1 MTEDRGANR
10 RAEAVRELT
19 ARLGHDFA
27 RPELL
32 DVALTHASV
41 GEGAERDARGRPFVD
56 NQRQEFLGDRVLGLL
71 VAERLMRDFPQ
82 ADEGEMSSRL
92 HALVDK
98 AACARAAER
107 LGLGPALRLS
117 PGESK
122 QGGRRREGVL
132 GDAMEA
138 VLAAV
143 FLDGGL
149 DTARAVFDRAWAEEL
164 ATPAPRSLNN
174 PKSALQEWS
183 LGRGLGLPA
192 YQVTARTGS
201 DHAPTFTVEVTVQGV
216 APLTAQGRS
225 RQEAEKAAAV
235 ALLSREGMI

>member
-1 MTEDRGANR
+1 MTDARQNR
-10 RAEAVRELT
+10 RADAVRDLT
-19 ARLGHDFA
+19 ARLGHAFA

-32 DVALTHASV
+32 EIALTHASV
-41 GEGAERDARGRPFVD
+41 GEGNERDSRGRPFAD

-71 VAERLMRDFPQ
+71 VAERLMRDLPD

-107 LGLGPALRLS
+107 LGVGQAMRLS
-117 PGESK
+117 SGETK

-138 VLAAV
+138 ILAAAY
-143 FLDGGL
+143 LDGGL
-149 DTARAVFDRAWAEEL
+149 EAARAVFDRAWAEEL
-164 ATPAPRSLNN
+164 ATPMRRSLSN

-183 LGRGLGLPA
+183 LGGGRGLPS
-192 YQVTARTGS
+192 YRIVERTGS
-201 DHAPTFTVEVTVQGV
+201 DHAPTFTVEVSVPGLR
-216 APLTAQGRS
+216 PLTGRGRS

-235 ALLSREGMI
+235 ALLSREGVS

>member
-1 MTEDRGANR
+1 MTDARQNR
-10 RAEAVRELT
+10 RADAVRELT
-19 ARLGHDFA
+19 ARLGHAFA

-32 DVALTHASV
+32 ETALTHASV
-41 GEGAERDARGRPFVD
+41 GEGNERDARGRPHVD
-56 NQRQEFLGDRVLGLL
+56 NQRQEFLGDRILGLL
-71 VAERLMRDFPQ
+71 VAERLMRDLPD
-82 ADEGEMSSRL
+82 ADEGVMSSRL

-107 LGLGPALRLS
+107 LGVGPAMRLS

-143 FLDGGL
+143 YLDGGL
-149 DTARAVFDRAWAEEL
+149 DAARSAFERAWAEEL
-164 ATPAPRSLNN
+164 AAPAPRGVSN

-183 LGRGLGLPA
+183 LGAGRGLPA
-192 YQVTARTGS
+192 YRVVERTGA
-201 DHAPTFTVEVTVQGV
+201 DHSPTFTVEVDVPGLK
-216 APLTAQGRS
+216 PLTGRGRS

-235 ALLSREGMI
+235 ALLTREGVI

>member
-1 MTEDRGANR
+1 MTDPRQNR
-10 RAEAVRELT
+10 RADAVRDLT
-19 ARLGHDFA
+19 ARLGHAFT

-32 DVALTHASV
+32 ETALTHASV
-41 GEGAERDARGRPFVD
+41 GEGAERDARGRPFAD

-71 VAERLMRDFPQ
+71 VAERLMRDLPD

-107 LGLGPALRLS
+107 LGVGPAMRLS
-117 PGESK
+117 PGETK

-138 VLAAV
+138 ILAAV
-143 FLDGGL
+143 YLDAGL
-149 DTARAVFDRAWAEEL
+149 DAARAVFARAWAEEL
-164 ATPAPRSLNN
+164 AAPARRSLSN

-183 LGRGLGLPA
+183 LGGGRGLPT
-192 YQVTARTGS
+192 YRIVERTGS
-201 DHAPTFTVEVTVQGV
+201 DHAPTFTVEVLVPGLQ
-216 APLTAQGRS
+216 PLTGQGRS
-225 RQEAEKAAAV
+225 RQEAEKAAAA
-235 ALLSREGMI
+235 ALLSSEGVI